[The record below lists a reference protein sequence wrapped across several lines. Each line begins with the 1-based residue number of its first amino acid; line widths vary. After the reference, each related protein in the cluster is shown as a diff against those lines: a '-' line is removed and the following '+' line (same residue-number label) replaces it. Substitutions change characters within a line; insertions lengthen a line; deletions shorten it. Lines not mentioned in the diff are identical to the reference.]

1 VSFWSWLRDTRTEYQ
16 RLSSESN
23 ANALNKA
30 ARRQERRAV
39 RRSGPFSSRRAGKAA
54 ERANAL
60 REAARRER
68 ERDG

>member
-1 VSFWSWLRDTRTEYQ
+1 MSLWSFLKDTRDAYQ
-16 RLSSESN
+16 RLSSEGN

-60 REAARRER
+60 REAAERER
-68 ERDG
+68 ERGA